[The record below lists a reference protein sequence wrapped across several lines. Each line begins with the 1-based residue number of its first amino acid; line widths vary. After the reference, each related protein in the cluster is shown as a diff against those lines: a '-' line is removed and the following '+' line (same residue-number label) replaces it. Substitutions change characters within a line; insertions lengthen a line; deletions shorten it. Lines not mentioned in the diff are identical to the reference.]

1 MMYQNSMYYFSCS
14 AAGRAARERE
24 ADVDVALGGAVR
36 HDLGRR
42 PLFGHAG
49 PARLHAARP
58 LQVLRRRP
66 QVTLPGSQFTYIFY
80 IHPLATHP

>member
-1 MMYQNSMYYFSCS
+1 MMYQNNPIFCS
-14 AAGRAARERE
+14 AARRAARERE
-24 ADVDVALGGAVR
+24 ADVDVAVGGAVR

-42 PLFGHAG
+42 PLLGHAG

-66 QVTLPGSQFTYIFY
+66 QVALPGTV
-80 IHPLATHP
+80 TCTG